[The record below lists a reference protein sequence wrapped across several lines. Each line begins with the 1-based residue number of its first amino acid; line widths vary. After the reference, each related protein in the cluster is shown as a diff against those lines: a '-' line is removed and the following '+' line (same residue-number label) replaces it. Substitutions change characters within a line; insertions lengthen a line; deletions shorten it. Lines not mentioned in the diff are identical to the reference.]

1 MTFDRPS
8 LPDRTLLESK
18 LRAAKNR
25 FSRACS
31 AGLAGDREG
40 AADAAAAHRE
50 VERLREELR
59 RLDGAALG
67 VWAESARIRYESK
80 AEG

>member
-1 MTFDRPS
+1 MTAN
-8 LPDRTLLESK
+8 RTLLESK
-18 LRAAKNR
+18 LKRAKNR
-25 FSRACS
+25 FSRACA

-40 AADAAAAHRE
+40 AADAVPAHKE

-67 VWAESARIRYESK
+67 VWAESARIREEQ
-80 AEG
+80 A